1 MSTLILNNLQ
11 SNQANGVISV
21 ASGNVV
27 YSPGSVIQIQ
37 STTKTDTFSAAP
49 NGTWTDISGMAVTI
63 TPKTTTSK
71 IWMVISVVGAGNG
84 VTPKIRLLRNLPS
97 ANTVIAAG
105 DTSGSKQSAMFGS
118 FLNTDTNQDMAFG
131 SNFLD
136 SPSSI
141 SAITYKLQINSDNTN
156 TWYLN
161 RSVSDQDNSTGGR
174 YISTITAIEIAV

>member
-1 MSTLILNNLQ
+1 MSTLVLNNIQ
-11 SNQANGVISV
+11 TNQANGIINI
-21 ASGNVV
+21 ATGNVV

-49 NGTWTDISGMAVTI
+49 NGTWTDITGMTVTI
-63 TPKTTTSK
+63 TPKKSTSK
-71 IWMVISVVGAGNG
+71 IWMIIAVVGAGNG
-84 VTPKIRLLRNLPS
+84 TTPKVRLLRNLPS

-105 DTSGSKQSAMFGS
+105 DTSGSKQSAMFAS
-118 FLNTDTNQDMAFG
+118 YLNVDTNQSMAFS

-136 SPSSI
+136 SPATT
-141 SAITYKLQINSDNTN
+141 SAITYKLQINNDNTN

-161 RSVSDQDNSTGGR
+161 RSVSDQDNATGGR